1 MVSADLCKC
10 SALSKFFFLLIGWI
24 SFKWSSAISL
34 SRIRAIV
41 WWRCAK
47 NIFIYHKKSHEHNTR
62 LLESCSK
69 CCSGRRRPLIASKGN
84 SSQLCSSWVIT
95 RGWYLRCQGQSVH
108 VFQQLPTLSQILV
121 VQRYI
126 VSINPTSRII
136 LQAIL
141 FCDASY
147 RKNPCNLH
155 WHNKHTQA
163 VHGQSQPKKEHVTS
177 AK

>member
-69 CCSGRRRPLIASKGN
+69 CCSGRRRPLIAIKGN
-84 SSQLCSSWVIT
+84 SSHLEIST
-95 RGWYLRCQGQSVH
+95 
-108 VFQQLPTLSQILV
+108 VFIVGDHKKLIPKMSRAVCACLPATPNSLTYPGGATI
-121 VQRYI
+121 YI
-126 VSINPTSRII
+126 ESINPTSSII

-147 RKNPCNLH
+147 RKNPCNIH
-155 WHNKHTQA
+155 
-163 VHGQSQPKKEHVTS
+163 
-177 AK
+177 

>member
-1 MVSADLCKC
+1 MQVLGPFKILLSPHWMDLIQVVVSNLFVQNQSHRLVEVCIKH
-10 SALSKFFFLLIGWI
+10 FYI
-24 SFKWSSAISL
+24 SQKIT
-34 SRIRAIV
+34 IV
-41 WWRCAK
+41 D
-47 NIFIYHKKSHEHNTR
+47 HEHNTR

-69 CCSGRRRPLIASKGN
+69 CCSGRRRPLIASKGK
-84 SSQLCSSWVIT
+84 SSQLCSLWVIT
-95 RGWYLRCQGQSVH
+95 KSWYPRCQGQSVH
-108 VFQQLPTLSQILV
+108 VYQQLPTLSQILV

-126 VSINPTSRII
+126 VSINPTSSII

-147 RKNPCNLH
+147 RKNPCNVH